1 MLSFV
6 KIAKFGHFFV
16 DKSKKNVKMTVKI
29 QNINEVDFMK
39 NSVLTFFTL
48 LFLMLFGCSKTET
61 EKINSIQSANT
72 ENKILNMP
80 APEKNESINNA
91 DTTALGK
98 SINDSEMVDL
108 QLPKEGVYFPI
119 GPYDDGKEP
128 EFGKYYDET
137 GTNIITEGFLTQSYS
152 IGKYEVT
159 YHLWKKVYDWAITG
173 AGKDKGYSFRKGE
186 MGYAINEK
194 DKKTLNET
202 HPVTG
207 VNWYDCIVWCNAYS
221 EMTGA
226 VPVYYKKEIADE
238 SGKIKEENIK
248 NYEKFILRN
257 AKTEKKDCDK
267 TVRLTAKELGMEQ
280 KENGFRLP
288 TWLEWQLAAR
298 LTDKK
303 NFIVSK
309 NGKDLTCTVNGKEWY
324 FTKGSTVSGGTVSV
338 VNKTTIETAVHDARK
353 YANYGSF
360 LGMYEIPPQLKS
372 ALTTAVGSLLA
383 NALDIYDMSG
393 NVSEWCFDYYPKTR
407 LTPSGRTL
415 QGASCGTE
423 LALIAIGDKG
433 LSQPNIIAGKNKV
446 FPLIPG
452 LRLCRTK

>member
-1 MLSFV
+1 M
-6 KIAKFGHFFV
+6 KRFFLTMSLILLV
-16 DKSKKNVKMTVKI
+16 FSCTKEESENTAITVMANKT
-29 QNINEVDFMK
+29 QNGEAD
-39 NSVLTFFTL
+39 
-48 LFLMLFGCSKTET
+48 T
-61 EKINSIQSANT
+61 EKI
-72 ENKILNMP
+72 
-80 APEKNESINNA
+80 
-91 DTTALGK
+91 TTVLGE
-98 SINDSEMVDL
+98 SINDSEMVVL
-108 QLPKEGVYFPI
+108 QLPKEGVQFPI
-119 GPYDDGKEP
+119 GYKDMGVERDAEAREMPI
-128 EFGKYYDET
+128 FDES
-137 GTNIITEGFLTQSYS
+137 GENIITVGFLDYSYS

-159 YHLWKKVYDWAITG
+159 YRLWKKVYDWTTIG
-173 AGKDKGYSFRKGE
+173 SGKNKGYVFSKGE
-186 MGYAINEK
+186 QGYTGSS
-194 DKKTLNET
+194 DKIQKSDDVFDCGYQTPDET

-360 LGMYEIPPQLKS
+360 LGMHEIPPQLKS

>member
-1 MLSFV
+1 M
-6 KIAKFGHFFV
+6 KRFFLTMSLILLV
-16 DKSKKNVKMTVKI
+16 FSCTKEESENTAITVMANKT
-29 QNINEVDFMK
+29 QNGEAD
-39 NSVLTFFTL
+39 
-48 LFLMLFGCSKTET
+48 T
-61 EKINSIQSANT
+61 EKI
-72 ENKILNMP
+72 
-80 APEKNESINNA
+80 
-91 DTTALGK
+91 TTVLGE
-98 SINDSEMVDL
+98 SINDSEMVVL
-108 QLPKEGVYFPI
+108 QLPKEGVQFPI
-119 GPYDDGKEP
+119 GYKDMGVERDAEAREMPI
-128 EFGKYYDET
+128 FDES
-137 GTNIITEGFLTQSYS
+137 GENIITVGFLDYSYS

-159 YHLWKKVYDWAITG
+159 YRLWKKVYDWTTIG
-173 AGKDKGYSFRKGE
+173 SGKNKGYVFSKGE
-186 MGYAINEK
+186 QGYAGIP
-194 DKKTLNET
+194 DKIRKSDDVFDCGYQTPDET

-248 NYEKFILRN
+248 NY
-257 AKTEKKDCDK
+257 
-267 TVRLTAKELGMEQ
+267 
-280 KENGFRLP
+280 
-288 TWLEWQLAAR
+288 
-298 LTDKK
+298 
-303 NFIVSK
+303 
-309 NGKDLTCTVNGKEWY
+309 
-324 FTKGSTVSGGTVSV
+324 
-338 VNKTTIETAVHDARK
+338 
-353 YANYGSF
+353 GSF
-360 LGMYEIPPQLKS
+360 LGMHEIPPQLKS

>member
-1 MLSFV
+1 LQNLG
-6 KIAKFGHFFV
+6 IFFV

-108 QLPKEGVYFPI
+108 QLPKEGVHFPI

-159 YHLWKKVYDWAITG
+159 YRLWKKVYDWAITG

-257 AKTEKKDCDK
+257 ALETTACD
-267 TVRLTAKELGMEQ
+267 TALHYTALELGKDKKQ
-280 KENGFRLP
+280 NGFRLP
-288 TWLEWQLAAR
+288 NYLEWVLAAK

-303 NFIVSK
+303 DLIVEK
-309 NGKDLTCTVNGKEWY
+309 NGKALTCTVNGKKY
-324 FTKGSTVSGGTVSV
+324 FFTKGTAVSGGKYDVENIRLS
-338 VNKTTIETAVHDARK
+338 KTILKDANQ
-353 YANYGSF
+353 YAH
-360 LGMYEIPPQLKS
+360 IPAYMFCIAPSLFS
-372 ALTTAVGSLLA
+372 TFAVGSLKPNSLG
-383 NALDIYDMSG
+383 IYDMSG
-393 NVSEWCFDYYPKTR
+393 NVSEWCFNLVPKYKKN
-407 LTPSGRTL
+407 LGGRCL
-415 QGASCGTE
+415 QGGNAGSVVMYGQHG
-423 LALIAIGDKG
+423 ALIFYPPLGNRTSG
-433 LSQPNIIAGKNKV
+433 LQ
-446 FPLIPG
+446 LCG
-452 LRLCRTK
+452 LRVCRTE